1 MRHGALIDLRVLG
14 PVHVLVE
21 GAPAP
26 SELLWKKH
34 LALLIY
40 LALAE
45 RPVSREHLVGLLWA
59 DKPDAAARHSL
70 NEALRVLRRVMGA
83 ENIVGT
89 GGQLTLTAGAV
100 TLDTARFVEAETA
113 GRWEEAA
120 GLVVGPFLEGFGVS
134 DASGFEDWLT
144 AERAR
149 WSHRSA
155 TALTHHA
162 QDLYRVGRLTEAIE
176 VGTRALHISPHADAA
191 LGTVMRSLAVSGNR
205 AAAIELHDRHS
216 SAMRE
221 FLGSSP
227 GRDIETLLARI
238 REDHLAHPAP
248 ATSTASPVALPLV
261 GRTALLERLST
272 LGARIGRE
280 THCGIGMVLGDEGC
294 GKTRL
299 LAEVASRLR
308 LDGWTVLDTSAV
320 PGDQT
325 GAWGTFL
332 ALARRAATIPGVG
345 GAHPE
350 AIRAFVE
357 RFDVWSEHYR
367 GIGAGSSMAIE
378 PALRDV
384 LSASL
389 EESPMVVVLDDAH
402 WMDSESLRAISLW
415 FREFAGRPLLCLLS
429 ATTSL
434 VTEDIDYLRS
444 RVGRDMEGE
453 VVTLGPLSS
462 ADLGELVR
470 IQLPKWSPVE
480 VERLVRRLATD
491 SAGIPLLAT
500 LLLSAVREGLQPEGG
515 AWPAPMQTLDQS
527 LPMDLPDG
535 VVAALRVRFH
545 RLEADSRTL
554 LGILGVV
561 EGRLEE
567 AEAADLTEWP
577 LDRVHATFDA
587 LERSGWIT
595 GDTRGYAI
603 AGRIVREVI
612 GRDMVTPGQR
622 RRILARRSPE
632 APFLPPIPG

>member
-1 MRHGALIDLRVLG
+1 MPHGAVIDLRVLG

-34 LALLIY
+34 LALLVY
-40 LALAE
+40 LAMAE
-45 RPVSREHLVGLLWA
+45 RPVSREHLVGMLWA

-70 NEALRVLRRVMGA
+70 NEALRVLRRVTGA
-83 ENIVGT
+83 ESLAGT
-89 GGQLTLTAGAV
+89 GGQLTMTAGTV
-100 TLDTARFVEAETA
+100 TLDTVRFVEAESA

-120 GLVVGPFLEGFGVS
+120 GLVVGPFLEGFGVP
-134 DASGFEDWLT
+134 DASGFEDWLA

-155 TALTHHA
+155 AALAHHA
-162 QDLYRVGRLTEAIE
+162 QELYRAGRLTDAIE
-176 VGTRALHISPHADAA
+176 VGTRALHVSPHADAA
-191 LGTVMRSLAVSGNR
+191 LGVVMRSLAVSGNR
-205 AAAIELHDRHS
+205 AAAIELHDRHAS
-216 SAMRE
+216 VMRE
-221 FLGSSP
+221 SLGTSP
-227 GRDIETLLARI
+227 GRDIEALLARI
-238 REDHLAHPAP
+238 REGHLTRPDAP
-248 ATSTASPVALPLV
+248 AVETAGAVALPLV
-261 GRTALLERLST
+261 GRTGFLERLST
-272 LGARIGRE
+272 LGARVARDAQ
-280 THCGIGMVLGDEGC
+280 CGIGIVLGDEGC

-299 LAEVASRLR
+299 LTEVTSRLR
-308 LDGWTVLDTSAV
+308 LDGWTVLETSAV
-320 PGDQT
+320 PGDQA

-332 ALARRAATIPGVG
+332 ALARQAATIPGVG

-350 AIRAFVE
+350 AIRTFVE

-367 GIGAGSSMAIE
+367 GIGTGSSMAIE

-384 LSASL
+384 LFASL

-402 WMDSESLRAISLW
+402 WMDHESLRAISLW
-415 FREFAGRPLLCLLS
+415 FREFTGRPLLCLLS

-453 VVTLGPLSS
+453 VITLGPLSS

-470 IQLPKWSPVE
+470 TQLPDWSPVE

-500 LLLSAVREGLQPEGG
+500 LLLSAVTEGLQPEGG

-527 LPMDLPDG
+527 LPVDLPDG

-545 RLEADSRTL
+545 RLGADSRTL
-554 LGILGVV
+554 LGILGIV

-567 AEAADLTEWP
+567 SEAADLTEWP

-587 LERSGWIT
+587 LERSRWIT

-612 GRDMVTPGQR
+612 SRDMVTPGQR

-632 APFLPPIPG
+632 APSPPAG

>member
-1 MRHGALIDLRVLG
+1 MRHDALIDLRVLG

-21 GAPAP
+21 GEPAP

-34 LALLIY
+34 LALLVY
-40 LALAE
+40 LAMAE

-59 DKPDAAARHSL
+59 EKPDAAARHSL
-70 NEALRVLRRVMGA
+70 NEALRVLRRVTGA
-83 ENIVGT
+83 ESIAGT
-89 GGQLTLTAGAV
+89 GGQLTMTAGTV
-100 TLDTARFVEAETA
+100 TLDTTRFVEAETA

-120 GLVVGPFLEGFGVS
+120 GLVVGPFLEGFGVP
-134 DASGFEDWLT
+134 DASGFEDWLA

-162 QDLYRVGRLTEAIE
+162 QDLYRAGRLTEAIE
-176 VGTRALHISPHADAA
+176 VGTRALHVSPHADAA
-191 LGTVMRSLAVSGNR
+191 LGIVMRSLAVSGNR
-205 AAAIELHDRHS
+205 AAAIELHERHS
-216 SAMRE
+216 TAMRE
-221 FLGSSP
+221 FLGTSP
-227 GRDIETLLARI
+227 GRDIGTLVARI

-248 ATSTASPVALPLV
+248 VSVTDSPLALPLV
-261 GRTALLERLST
+261 GRTGVLESLST
-272 LGARIGRE
+272 LGTRIARE
-280 THCGIGMVLGDEGC
+280 AQCGIGIVLGDEGC

-299 LAEVASRLR
+299 LAEVTSRLR
-308 LDGWTVLDTSAV
+308 LDGWTVLETSAV

-332 ALARRAATIPGVG
+332 ALARQAATIPGVG

-350 AIRAFVE
+350 AIRTFVE

-367 GIGAGSSMAIE
+367 GIGSGPSMAIE

-402 WMDSESLRAISLW
+402 WMDHESLRAISLW
-415 FREFAGRPLLCLLS
+415 FREFTGRPLLCLLS

-453 VVTLGPLSS
+453 VITLGPLSS
-462 ADLGELVR
+462 SDLGELVR
-470 IQLPKWSPVE
+470 SQLPDWTPVE

-500 LLLSAVREGLQPEGG
+500 LLLSAVTEGLQPEGG

-527 LPMDLPDG
+527 LPVDLPDG

-545 RLEADSRTL
+545 RLDADSRTL

-567 AEAADLTEWP
+567 SDAADLTEWP

-587 LERSGWIT
+587 LERSRWIT
-595 GDTRGYAI
+595 GDARGFAI

-632 APFLPPIPG
+632 ASSPPAG